1 MKNSDK
7 YFILKAWKLTN
18 WQGQLAWV
26 NKFRIESGHIGLFM
40 CEDYVII
47 SLVVKRSSVFK
58 GMLGVLWTIIM
69 GYMI

>member
-1 MKNSDK
+1 M
-7 YFILKAWKLTN
+7 N

-40 CEDYVII
+40 YEDSVII

-58 GMLGVLWTIIM
+58 GVLGVLWAIIM
-69 GYMI
+69 G